1 MKHIDLKSE
10 SRTQGTSSLGEA
22 FEKLI
27 QLYALE
33 EGYLKT
39 TVVQQWHS
47 LFGPVVSKRT
57 REVYYQDRKLYVKIS
72 SAPLKKELS
81 MTKSR
86 IIGLIN
92 AAVGR
97 QALVDIVFL

>member
-1 MKHIDLKSE
+1 ML
-10 SRTQGTSSLGEA
+10 SLYE
-22 FEKLI
+22 
-27 QLYALE
+27 LE

-39 TVVQQWHS
+39 TVVQQWHT

-57 REVYYQDRKLYVKIS
+57 REAYYKDRKLYVRLS

-86 IIGLIN
+86 VIGLIN
-92 AAVGR
+92 SAIGK
-97 QALVDIVFL
+97 QALIDIVFL